1 MKRRNWILLGI
12 VGIGAVVAGIAY
24 SGIYDIAADEPHW
37 PLTMRAIEFV
47 RERSIAAHAVTENV
61 PDLSDPERIAL
72 GAEHYS
78 AMCVGCH
85 LAPGVE
91 ASELRT
97 GLYPMPP
104 DLSAH
109 GGHRTPSES
118 FWIVKHG
125 IKMTAMPAWGKTH
138 DDESIWG
145 LVAFL
150 QKLPSL
156 DAATYGQLVGKS
168 EAEDGHG
175 HEHGEGEAASSSTAG
190 AGADG
195 GPESGAEPAHEHTH
209 EGAADHDH

>member
-1 MKRRNWILLGI
+1 
-12 VGIGAVVAGIAY
+12 
-24 SGIYDIAADEPHW
+24 
-37 PLTMRAIEFV
+37 MRAIEFV